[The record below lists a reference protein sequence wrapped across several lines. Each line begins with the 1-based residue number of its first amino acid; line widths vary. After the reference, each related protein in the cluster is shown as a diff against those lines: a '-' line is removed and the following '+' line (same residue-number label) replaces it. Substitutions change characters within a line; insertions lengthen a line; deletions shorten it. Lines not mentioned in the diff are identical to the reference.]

1 MKQVARL
8 LNDMQ
13 AEGVIKNYALF
24 GAMAQMRYTEAV
36 ATLDADVLIAVPM
49 PDKLDVLADIYTYCA
64 GKGFPA
70 EGDAIRVG
78 AWPVQCMPVF
88 SPLTNEA
95 LENAEVAEFDGVPLR
110 VIKADYLA
118 VIALSVGRGKD
129 FARILALL
137 ESPHVTREQ
146 IATLA
151 AKHGLAD
158 AWRRFE
164 AKFIDE

>member
-1 MKQVARL
+1 MKQVAQL

-13 AEGVIKNYALF
+13 AAGVIKNYALF

-36 ATLDADVLIAVPM
+36 ATLDADVLISVPK
-49 PDKLDVLADIYTYCA
+49 PDKLEVLADIYSYCA
-64 GKGFPA
+64 GKGFSA
-70 EGDAIRVG
+70 EGDAVRVG
-78 AWPVQCMPVF
+78 AWPVQFMPVF

-95 LENAEVAEFDGVPLR
+95 MEHAEVAEFDGVPLR

-151 AKHGLAD
+151 ARHGLAE
-158 AWRRFE
+158 AWHRFV
-164 AKFIDE
+164 ARFIDE